1 MTDSKEKYSLTEKQ
15 FQCEHCAIKALM
27 KIICEGEESYS
38 VGDDRYGWD
47 DVNHKWQVLKCLVCY
62 ETSVVQYSS
71 SSLWD
76 HEVDDETI
84 IKGRF
89 ITVLYPSLNKE
100 KPLELRASNQVIEL
114 AIADLE
120 ALILTSGSI
129 GGVERIHTA
138 LHGYLRL
145 VCSRAGIA
153 FSRDDGITKLF
164 KILCQH
170 HPKLQSDNTNSQAT
184 DRLLKSFA
192 GIIDS
197 LNPIRNHASVA
208 HPNEHLLEK
217 EEATLFINVVR
228 TLLRYLDEKLR
239 V

>member
-1 MTDSKEKYSLTEKQ
+1 LTDSKEKYSLTEKQ
-15 FQCEHCAIKALM
+15 FQCGHCAIKALM
-27 KIICEGEESYS
+27 RIICEGEESYF
-38 VGDDRYGWD
+38 VGDGIYSDE
-47 DVNHKWQVLKCLVCY
+47 VNHKWQVLKCLACY
-62 ETSVVQYSS
+62 ETSVIQYSS
-71 SSLWD
+71 SSTWD
-76 HEVDDETI
+76 YEIDDETV
-84 IKGRF
+84 IKGEY
-89 ITVLYPSLNKE
+89 ITVLYPSSNHE
-100 KPLELRASNQVIEL
+100 RPLDLRASNQVIEL

-129 GGVERIHTA
+129 GGVDRVHTA

-145 VCSRAGIA
+145 VCAHAGIP
-153 FSRDDGITKLF
+153 FSNDDGVTKLF

-170 HPKLQSDNTNSQAT
+170 HPKLQSNNPNSQAT

-217 EEATLFINVVR
+217 EEAMLFINVVR

-239 V
+239 I